1 MSSSGYD
8 VQQVCLNGHQITPSA
23 RTNPHLTKPRCPC
36 CGEKTIMA
44 CPTCDAPIRGRC
56 RVHGVVATR
65 RIPVPTHCHACGA
78 AYPWRRSAIVAA
90 IAALET
96 ELGGRIPSEVIAL
109 IWLIGAETAR
119 TEMAALQL
127 RRMLRVLGQP
137 AYDTTVKLVAD
148 VTSETART
156 ILQMKQ
162 P

>member
-1 MSSSGYD
+1 M
-8 VQQVCLNGHQITPSA
+8 
-23 RTNPHLTKPRCPC
+23 
-36 CGEKTIMA
+36 
-44 CPTCDAPIRGRC
+44 
-56 RVHGVVATR
+56 
-65 RIPVPTHCHACGA
+65 
-78 AYPWRRSAIVAA
+78 AA